1 MKIVFSTH
9 FYEWNGTIYRQ
20 VSCGPIGLRSTGSV
34 CRVVMDYWRS
44 EISKKIVQMDNL
56 KVINPVNYETLTIH
70 LLKKYVDDVLVA
82 LE

>member
-1 MKIVFSTH
+1 
-9 FYEWNGTIYRQ
+9 
-20 VSCGPIGLRSTGSV
+20 
-34 CRVVMDYWRS
+34 MDYWRS
-44 EISKKIVQMDNL
+44 DISKKIVQMDNL